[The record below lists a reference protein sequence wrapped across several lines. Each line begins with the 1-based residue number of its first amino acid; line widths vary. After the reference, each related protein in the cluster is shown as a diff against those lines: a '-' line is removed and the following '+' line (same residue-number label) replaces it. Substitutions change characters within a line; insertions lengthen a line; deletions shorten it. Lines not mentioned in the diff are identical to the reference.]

1 LIGKTARAA
10 SSTAR
15 VIQLVATL
23 EAEID
28 ARRACIAVVG
38 LGAVGLPLARAF
50 VDAGFRVIGFDR
62 DPDKIARV
70 GRGETPLRHL
80 DPELVPR
87 LLASQRFEPTCD
99 KSRLSGARVALVCV
113 PTPLSP
119 RREPDLDCVL
129 RAARALAENLPRGAL
144 IVLESTSYPGTTR
157 GVLGA
162 AFRAHGW
169 RPGEDCWLAYS
180 PEREDPG
187 RRDIPS
193 RDIAK
198 LVGGTCARSA
208 DLALRLYRTAFTSVE
223 RTSRAEVAEAAKLLE
238 NTFRAVNIALVNELK
253 VVLESLSIDVWEVIE
268 AAATKPFGFMKFTP
282 GPGLGGQCIPIDPHY
297 LDFVARGSGCA
308 SRFIEL
314 AAEINRAMPRRV
326 VERTR
331 EALRARREG
340 SIELARARV
349 LVLGVAYKPEVD
361 IVAESPALELVEL
374 FDREGAD
381 VRYSDP
387 FVPEILRSPS
397 VAQSRAAI
405 DGRSPAL
412 GGSSPALGGSSP
424 APGGSSPALERS
436 SPGLEGSLP
445 ALGGISPGLDPR
457 SLALDAQVVA
467 SFDAVV
473 IATDHRG
480 FDYDLVAA
488 HARLVIDTR
497 NALASRMAGRAS
509 YVKA

>member
-1 LIGKTARAA
+1 
-10 SSTAR
+10 
-15 VIQLVATL
+15 VIQLVPTL

-28 ARRACIAVVG
+28 ARRACLAVVG

-62 DPDKIARV
+62 DRDKIARIA
-70 GRGETPLRHL
+70 RGETPLRHL

-87 LLASQRFEPTCD
+87 LLSSERFEPTCD
-99 KSRLSGARVALVCV
+99 ESRLSGAQVALVCV

-119 RREPDLDCVL
+119 RREPDLECVL

-157 GVLGA
+157 DVLGA

-187 RRDIPS
+187 RRDLAS

-208 DLALRLYRTAFTSVE
+208 DLALRLYRSAFARVE

-297 LDFVARGSGCA
+297 LEFVARGSGCA

-314 AAEINRAMPRRV
+314 ASEINRAMPRRV

-331 EALRARREG
+331 EALHTRREG
-340 SIELARARV
+340 PIELARARV

-361 IVAESPALELVEL
+361 IIAESPALELVEL
-374 FDREGAD
+374 FRCEGAD

-387 FVPEILRSPS
+387 FVPEIPRWVSA
-397 VAQSRAAI
+397 AQSGAPIDGHSTAL

-412 GGSSPALGGSSP
+412 GGVSLAIGG
-424 APGGSSPALERS
+424 
-436 SPGLEGSLP
+436 
-445 ALGGISPGLDPR
+445 R
-457 SLALDAQVVA
+457 SLALDAQIIA

>member
-1 LIGKTARAA
+1 
-10 SSTAR
+10 
-15 VIQLVATL
+15 
-23 EAEID
+23 
-28 ARRACIAVVG
+28 
-38 LGAVGLPLARAF
+38 
-50 VDAGFRVIGFDR
+50 
-62 DPDKIARV
+62 
-70 GRGETPLRHL
+70 
-80 DPELVPR
+80 
-87 LLASQRFEPTCD
+87 
-99 KSRLSGARVALVCV
+99 
-113 PTPLSP
+113 
-119 RREPDLDCVL
+119 
-129 RAARALAENLPRGAL
+129 
-144 IVLESTSYPGTTR
+144 
-157 GVLGA
+157 
-162 AFRAHGW
+162 
-169 RPGEDCWLAYS
+169 
-180 PEREDPG
+180 
-187 RRDIPS
+187 
-193 RDIAK
+193 
-198 LVGGTCARSA
+198 
-208 DLALRLYRTAFTSVE
+208 
-223 RTSRAEVAEAAKLLE
+223 
-238 NTFRAVNIALVNELK
+238 VNELK

-405 DGRSPAL
+405 DG
-412 GGSSPALGGSSP
+412 SSPALGGSS
-424 APGGSSPALERS
+424 
-436 SPGLEGSLP
+436 P